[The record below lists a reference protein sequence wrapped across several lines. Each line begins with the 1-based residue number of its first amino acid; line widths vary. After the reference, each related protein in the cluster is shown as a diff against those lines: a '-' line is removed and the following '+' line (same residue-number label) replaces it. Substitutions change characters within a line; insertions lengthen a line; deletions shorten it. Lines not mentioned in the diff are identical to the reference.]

1 MGDLILGLILL
12 IAVLDGYRRGV
23 IKILGSFG
31 GVFVGIF
38 VARQATPVLL
48 PLVAEKLNL
57 ALYGSDISSESTLVA
72 SWFFTNTVL
81 GRLLEL
87 VLFVVITAAVT
98 WLVRFLVSGF
108 GSVVNH
114 TPLIGYV
121 SRVLGACLELFVY
134 AVVLYFLYV
143 WFLPWLEGII
153 PQVGM
158 VTAIFTSSQYVLN
171 VILDIGGLV
180 WHTAV
185 AAVLNA

>member
-1 MGDLILGLILL
+1 
-12 IAVLDGYRRGV
+12 
-23 IKILGSFG
+23 
-31 GVFVGIF
+31 

-72 SWFFTNTVL
+72 SWFFTNTAL

-121 SRVLGACLELFVY
+121 SRVLGACSELFVY